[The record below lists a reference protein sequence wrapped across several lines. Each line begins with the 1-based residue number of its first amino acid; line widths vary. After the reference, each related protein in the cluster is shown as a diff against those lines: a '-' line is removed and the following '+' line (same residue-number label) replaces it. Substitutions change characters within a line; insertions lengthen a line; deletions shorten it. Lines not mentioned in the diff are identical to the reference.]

1 MTIRRAFL
9 LMAFSLTLTGLTACS
24 PAQAPEQQATTPS
37 TTSASTTAPSTSSGA
52 DPAIASATPAGDL
65 TILFSKIWRVSSAP
79 SDPAPGSINVFLPNG
94 TLLQTSCVETYAISG
109 WTADRE
115 VPNRLQV
122 TEGGQPVYNAEIL
135 ELSNT
140 TLRLRLNLIPSNET
154 QEITYT
160 AVEDEFTCPDL
171 PR

>member
-24 PAQAPEQQATTPS
+24 PSQAPEQQATTPDPV
-37 TTSASTTAPSTSSGA
+37 SAPATEPSTVASA
-52 DPAIASATPAGDL
+52 PAIASTPSGDL
-65 TILFSKIWRVSSAP
+65 SLLFSKIWQVTEAP
-79 SDPAPGSINVFLPNG
+79 FDPAPGSINVFLPNG
-94 TLLQTSCVETYAISG
+94 TLLQTSCVETYAITG
-109 WTADRE
+109 WTADRD
-115 VPNRLQV
+115 VPNRIQV
-122 TEGGQPVYNAEIL
+122 NEGGRPVYNAEIL

-140 TLRLRLNLIPSNET
+140 TLKLRRSLIPSNET

-160 AVEDEFTCPDL
+160 AVEEEFICPDL